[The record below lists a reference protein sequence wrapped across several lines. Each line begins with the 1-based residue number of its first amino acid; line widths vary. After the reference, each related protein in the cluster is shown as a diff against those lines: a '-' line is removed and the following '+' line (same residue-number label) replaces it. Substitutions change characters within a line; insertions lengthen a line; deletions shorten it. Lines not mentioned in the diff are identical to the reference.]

1 MAGDYQKLW
10 LKEHPETCEACN
22 VNKDKGKD
30 CDDLICS
37 QCTNTVHGNHVEREI
52 LNKENQRKKE
62 LKTFIGTVKER
73 IVGELSKKTHIIT
86 EQMDRNEKSC
96 DSEVSKLKKHYDAIV
111 SKLNEIKTS
120 YEKILKNKVEEK
132 NNEIRKKK
140 LVLVKK
146 KEKVDN
152 LAKFLEEKYRTMSDY
167 SLIDNLRDGK
177 NLISNNEIDMQNKDF
192 SARYKQGRFNDR
204 LLESIV
210 GHVFDLNDINVTMTD
225 SFQYGSKPIT
235 VLELLSEDSGF
246 VSDLE
251 SDYIVEM
258 NITNK
263 KEENIPISYALSVCV
278 TQTGDAYITGLNNET
293 IICLSSTGYF
303 SIAFVIYPLT
313 SGGICVSME
322 NGLLVTLGDTKSSI
336 SEWYEPD
343 KRSRRL
349 VRHVTLTGDVIREYE
364 YHEDGKTRLFTV
376 PWRVAQNGTTDI
388 CVVNRTSISTGEL
401 MILSFSGSIK
411 SVYTGNNLVKVFS
424 PINVVCDSYCN
435 IIVSDMTNSQVHLLR
450 PEGEFVKYLLTE
462 KDITHPCSMSLYKST
477 LWVGDANG
485 LLKVY
490 QYET

>member
-1 MAGDYQKLW
+1 M
-10 LKEHPETCEACN
+10 
-22 VNKDKGKD
+22 
-30 CDDLICS
+30 
-37 QCTNTVHGNHVEREI
+37 
-52 LNKENQRKKE
+52 
-62 LKTFIGTVKER
+62 
-73 IVGELSKKTHIIT
+73 
-86 EQMDRNEKSC
+86 
-96 DSEVSKLKKHYDAIV
+96 
-111 SKLNEIKTS
+111 
-120 YEKILKNKVEEK
+120 
-132 NNEIRKKK
+132 
-140 LVLVKK
+140 
-146 KEKVDN
+146 
-152 LAKFLEEKYRTMSDY
+152 
-167 SLIDNLRDGK
+167 
-177 NLISNNEIDMQNKDF
+177 
-192 SARYKQGRFNDR
+192 
-204 LLESIV
+204 

-263 KEENIPISYALSVCV
+263 REENIPISYALSVCV
-278 TQTGDAYITGLNNET
+278 TQTGDAYPYITGLNNET

-313 SGGICVSME
+313 SGGICVSLE
-322 NGLLVTLGDTKSSI
+322 NGLLVTLGETKSSI
-336 SEWYEPD
+336 SEWYELD

-424 PINVVCDSYCN
+424 PINVVCDSYCT

-462 KDITHPCSMSLYKST
+462 KDITHPCSMTLYKST

-490 QYET
+490 RYET